1 MQAIKYHKLNS
12 KNLTRTIL
20 FIDLDHVRSHD
31 HQGSTICEEHHQGDL
46 FHSLVSRQFVSSIHV
61 CFLLFVVL
69 LVERCLSVTW
79 TSVSWVGTSGLPTS
93 TRRVYITYDICHMN
107 AVLWFSNSKL
117 ICIARISQDHL
128 FRVKPRGGC
137 PQVPTRGKA
146 LEGWS
151 RPSIDEL
158 GVPTEAWSKV
168 QKSFLPQEIFLI
180 HQTFNVN
187 MYVCPMIK
195 MITNQL

>member
-1 MQAIKYHKLNS
+1 
-12 KNLTRTIL
+12 
-20 FIDLDHVRSHD
+20 
-31 HQGSTICEEHHQGDL
+31 
-46 FHSLVSRQFVSSIHV
+46 
-61 CFLLFVVL
+61 
-69 LVERCLSVTW
+69 
-79 TSVSWVGTSGLPTS
+79 
-93 TRRVYITYDICHMN
+93 MN

-168 QKSFLPQEIFLI
+168 HNSWIATRNIANPSD
-180 HQTFNVN
+180 
-187 MYVCPMIK
+187 M
-195 MITNQL
+195 